1 MPTTKARD
9 KTKAHQRYRSK
20 TKFLRNGNGIILP
33 GVTTIIDGQLGWNK
47 QVLMNWATRTALDG
61 QDPDKIKEQAG
72 DIGTLIHDMIEA
84 HIVGEEFDTSGSPQT
99 EIDKAENGYLAYLDW
114 ESANKPQYLGIEI
127 EVISEEY
134 MFGGTLDILMRLD
147 EKLVQV
153 DLKSSKGVYAEMII
167 QVAAYKHAYEEQE
180 GKIIDE
186 CHILKL
192 GKEDGGFEHHKITA
206 EKLAAGWRAFFHCL
220 QLKKEEKVLK

>member
-1 MPTTKARD
+1 MARD

-20 TKFLRNGNGIILP
+20 TVFQKNGNGVILP

-47 QVLMNWATRTALDG
+47 RVLMNWATQTALDG
-61 QDPDKIKEQAG
+61 IDPEAVKVQAG

-84 HIVGEEFDTSGSPQT
+84 HIVGEEFDTSGSPQV
-99 EIDKAENGYLAYLDW
+99 EIDKAENGFLAFLDW
-114 ESANKPQYLGIEI
+114 EAKYKPQYLGLEI
-127 EVISEEY
+127 EVISERY
-134 MFGGTLDILMRLD
+134 MYGGTLDILMKLD

-167 QVAAYKHAYEEQE
+167 QVAAYKQAYEEQE
-180 GKIIDE
+180 NAIIDE

-192 GKEDGGFEHHKITA
+192 GKDDGGFEHHKIS
-206 EKLAAGWRAFFHCL
+206 EDKLAAGWRVFERL
-220 QLKKEEKVLK
+220 VEIKREQKVLK